1 MQKGCKYD
9 RNENT
14 IKETV
19 ARGLPPH
26 ADGAE
31 AAAREAAW
39 PLNPT
44 VTKRSVHPQ
53 LNATVEMLHF
63 ESRPGVHVTAGLW
76 VPAPDAPGKDAAG
89 RRVGILYASGHSC
102 QAWRRRVLQL
112 FAQRASSKA
121 TSAPEMLL
129 FHATI
134 ASTPS
139 DVGDGYRKVG
149 RDAIQ
154 DPDTGLVYQNMSLAA
169 SIVTAGVAKGY
180 AVALVSVCGFGEMGS
195 DHTFTK
201 QTSDPMGTYVHG
213 LASFNG
219 RSLPGIHAAEINR
232 TMTFLAE
239 RAELSDVAGAVAMNQ
254 TDAAALHLAAI
265 SSTKQEVRGD
275 SSKGISS
282 KSSRKFLAVVGGVA
296 SYELVAATRLYKAP
310 QWMDVPGVLQ
320 SYDLPDLAAA
330 AAAAAVVQAGG
341 GGNALIGGIDCVI
354 ILQPVATTTYAFA
367 SRAAADAGA
376 YFDVTA
382 GNLDASTIVQH
393 IMAAAGPG
401 EAKYDD
407 WWSG

>member
-1 MQKGCKYD
+1 MASQSDRYEAVCAPAAQRDGGDASLRVAARRSRHCRALGTCTGCSGKGRSRETRRDPLRLWPQLPSLAKVRRRIETASLRETRPISAGSDTDTAEFIQQILNHHIRCLRD
-9 RNENT
+9 RN
-14 IKETV
+14 
-19 ARGLPPH
+19 
-26 ADGAE
+26 
-31 AAAREAAW
+31 
-39 PLNPT
+39 
-44 VTKRSVHPQ
+44 
-53 LNATVEMLHF
+53 
-63 ESRPGVHVTAGLW
+63 
-76 VPAPDAPGKDAAG
+76 
-89 RRVGILYASGHSC
+89 
-102 QAWRRRVLQL
+102 RRVLQL

-354 ILQPVATTTYAFA
+354 ILQP
-367 SRAAADAGA
+367 
-376 YFDVTA
+376 
-382 GNLDASTIVQH
+382 LDA
-393 IMAAAGPG
+393 
-401 EAKYDD
+401 D
-407 WWSG
+407 